1 MRLALVTQILDWI
14 RPVFASAGYVIVS
27 AATFFETA
35 ALIGLIVPG
44 DVVLALGG
52 VYAGEKE
59 LKLGWVIACGAL
71 FGVLGSTVGFSL
83 GRRYGNRLLRRVPLI
98 RRFEGRLAEAE
109 ISIRANA
116 GRTIA
121 IGRFVTGAG
130 GFVPFVAGTSRVPP
144 KTFFVYTVPTIC
156 VWATAITLLGYFVGD
171 NVETI
176 DKILRRVGL
185 FGLTLAAI
193 VVGTWWWH
201 RRRGQ
206 PPPAPPAEP

>member
-1 MRLALVTQILDWI
+1 
-14 RPVFASAGYVIVS
+14 
-27 AATFFETA
+27 
-35 ALIGLIVPG
+35 
-44 DVVLALGG
+44 
-52 VYAGEKE
+52 
-59 LKLGWVIACGAL
+59 
-71 FGVLGSTVGFSL
+71 
-83 GRRYGNRLLRRVPLI
+83 
-98 RRFEGRLAEAE
+98 LAEAE

-121 IGRFVTGAG
+121 IGRLVTGAG